1 MKNKTPIT
9 ILLIVAMVI
18 NGLTILSNLLFRD
31 QLRALFMPSR
41 YFGTFN
47 IPYLFFFLESV
58 AIFASFG
65 GLIYAFVLYQKRET
79 KKSFA
84 IIAYAAILRIF
95 VANFFYFFSSYFF
108 GWYFYRSPL
117 IGTFW
122 TIIFSVP
129 LLALMYT
136 DLKNDAALAGNPGQ
150 VSIQN
155 LLNLNSPSAPVAPF
169 ATNATNAINSTP
181 SFPTSPVAPFPQLSA
196 LAPSPDAKWK
206 VQVPGQPEQIIDT
219 PTLQF
224 WASSGAIKS
233 NFVIKDAQSDST
245 YLASQI
251 PGVFST
257 KSYVTTLLLSFF
269 LGSLGVD
276 RFYLGH
282 VGLGIAKLFTFG
294 GCGIWA
300 LIDFIL
306 IAVRKVPDSAGRP
319 LA

>member
-18 NGLTILSNLLFRD
+18 NGLMIISNLFLSE
-31 QLRALFMPSR
+31 QLKALFMPFR
-41 YFGTFN
+41 YFGTIN
-47 IPYLFFFLESV
+47 VGYILFLLETV
-58 AIFASFG
+58 VILGSFG
-65 GLIYAFVLYQKRET
+65 FLIYAFMLYQKREAQ
-79 KKSFA
+79 KSFT
-84 IIAYAAILRIF
+84 ITAYAAIAKIF
-95 VANFFYFFSSYFF
+95 VANFFFLLSNLFW
-108 GWYFYRSPL
+108 GWYLYRNTV
-117 IGTFW
+117 IETF
-122 TIIFSVP
+122 FAVVLFVP
-129 LLALMYT
+129 ILALMYT
-136 DLKNDAALAGNPGQ
+136 DLKNDVALSGNPGQ

-155 LLNLNSPSAPVAPF
+155 LLNLNSSSGPVAP
-169 ATNATNAINSTP
+169 NATNAINSTP
-181 SFPTSPVAPFPQLSA
+181 TFPTSPVAPFPQVA
-196 LAPSPDAKWK
+196 AVAPSPDAKWK
-206 VQVPGQPEQIIDT
+206 VQIPGQPEQIIDT

-224 WASSGAIKS
+224 WANSGAIKS
-233 NFVIKDAQSDST
+233 NFVIKDAKSDST

-294 GCGIWA
+294 GCGIWT

-306 IAVRKVPDSAGRP
+306 IAVRKVSDSAGRP

>member
-9 ILLIVAMVI
+9 ILFIVAMVI
-18 NGLTILSNLLFRD
+18 NGLWLLSDLFLRD
-31 QLRALFMPSR
+31 QLRALFMPFR
-41 YFGTFN
+41 YFGSLN
-47 IPYLFFFLESV
+47 IPYIFFFLQSV

-65 GLIYAFVLYQKRET
+65 GLIYAFMLYQKRET
-79 KKSFA
+79 QKAFTIA
-84 IIAYAAILRIF
+84 AYAAIAKIF
-95 VANFFYFFSSYFF
+95 VANFFYLLSNLFW
-108 GWYFYRSPL
+108 GWYFYNSPL
-117 IGTFW
+117 GATFFA
-122 TIIFSVP
+122 IVLFVP

-136 DLKNDAALAGNPGQ
+136 DLKTDAALTGNAGQLNF
-150 VSIQN
+150 QN
-155 LLNLNSPSAPVAPF
+155 LLNFNSLSAKTNPTAPNLAGAAPVF
-169 ATNATNAINSTP
+169 QGTP
-181 SFPTSPVAPFPQLSA
+181 TMPFPQTSP

-219 PTLQF
+219 TTLQF

-233 NFVIKDAQSDST
+233 NFVIKDAKSDST

>member
-1 MKNKTPIT
+1 MKNRTPVLVLFIATLVVSVVQLLFNLIIREQYRGLLLPFNYFGSINLGFILFFLYSISVFAALGSLIYGFLMYQKNDLFQAFRFAAFAAILKIGISNFFT
-9 ILLIVAMVI
+9 ILLI
-18 NGLTILSNLLFRD
+18 LLW
-31 QLRALFMPSR
+31 
-41 YFGTFN
+41 
-47 IPYLFFFLESV
+47 
-58 AIFASFG
+58 
-65 GLIYAFVLYQKRET
+65 
-79 KKSFA
+79 
-84 IIAYAAILRIF
+84 
-95 VANFFYFFSSYFF
+95 
-108 GWYFYRSPL
+108 GWYFSYDAIL
-117 IGTFW
+117 QT
-122 TIIFSVP
+122 IFSIAIYIP
-129 LLALMYT
+129 LLALLYDT
-136 DLKNDAALAGNPGQ
+136 IKKEALLAGNPGQ

-155 LLNLNSPSAPVAPF
+155 LLNFNSANTLGASSSPNISGA
-169 ATNATNAINSTP
+169 ATT
-181 SFPTSPVAPFPQLSA
+181 FPTSPVTPFPQIAA

-233 NFVIKDAQSDST
+233 NFVIKDAKSDST

-306 IAVRKVPDSAGRP
+306 IAVRKVSDSAGRP